1 MRHPVQKGE
10 GVWQAD
16 GWKILFADMFYQGRG
31 LAQGTSNQGPAIVPG
46 HPVIWSGWKYPWRRV
61 LSIFGSWAEWKVA
74 ARNFT
79 THQEGCPAPSAAAA
93 TVNPSIAS
101 GEHPARDTLDPSQSV
116 AEGWGQKRGE
126 IPVSGKQRCWGDPIP
141 EQTQLLIRIRLGHT
155 DSVTVAQRRLLL
167 FF

>member
-1 MRHPVQKGE
+1 M
-10 GVWQAD
+10 
-16 GWKILFADMFYQGRG
+16 L
-31 LAQGTSNQGPAIVPG
+31 
-46 HPVIWSGWKYPWRRV
+46 
-61 LSIFGSWAEWKVA
+61 
-74 ARNFT
+74 
-79 THQEGCPAPSAAAA
+79 SAAAA

-126 IPVSGKQRCWGDPIP
+126 IPVSEKQRCRGDPIP